1 MVAGSVVREQWF
13 RSPIS
18 NTVVVVMRSLGFV
31 AVALPRD
38 DDDDDEEEE
47 EEEEEEEAVV
57 EAVLP
62 PLAKTTSLAARCKV
76 ATMPRIPPLLL
87 RGTFA
92 ATKELFADNRLTS
105 ASACKSTP
113 RLSRR
118 QTDSPAADP
127 LLFCCLASQF
137 QFQPP
142 LEASFAVKPVE
153 DEWFTD

>member
-1 MVAGSVVREQWF
+1 MVAGSIVRETWF

-18 NTVVVVMRSLGFV
+18 KTVVVVMRSLGFV
-31 AVALPRD
+31 AVALPRAD
-38 DDDDDEEEE
+38 DDDDD
-47 EEEEEEEAVV
+47 EEEEAVV

-62 PLAKTTSLAARCKV
+62 SPAAKTSSLTARCKV
-76 ATMPRIPPLLL
+76 TTMPRIPPFLL
-87 RGTFA
+87 RGASA
-92 ATKELFADNRLTS
+92 ATQELVFADDRLTS
-105 ASACKSTP
+105 VSACKSTA

-127 LLFCCLASQF
+127 LLFCCLVSQF

-153 DEWFTD
+153 DEWFAD